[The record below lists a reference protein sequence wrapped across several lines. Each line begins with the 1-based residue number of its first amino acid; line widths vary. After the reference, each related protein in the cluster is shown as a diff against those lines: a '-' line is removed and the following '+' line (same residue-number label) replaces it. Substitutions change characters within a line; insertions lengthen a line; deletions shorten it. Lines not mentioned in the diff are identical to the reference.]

1 MTIKEKFRKS
11 LWFQL
16 ILVSIVGMLVYNP
29 FTNAEDAEEWM
40 PDAALRAVVREA
52 LKLPADVSLTKEK
65 MQVMLSLA
73 AKDKGISDI
82 IGLEYATN
90 LKELYIEQNPI
101 IDLSPLAGLTQLQ
114 ELQFWHS
121 LPKKPTNLDLTPLA
135 NLINLKYLGL
145 SRNGI
150 TDISP
155 LAGLKN
161 LIELNLYANY
171 IDDFSPLVELRNLKE
186 LWIHQNSATDFSMLA
201 HLNLETFVYDEFC
214 IIEPRAR
221 SVEDRLSSRNMPSVF
236 QAWDHILGGEDNPEV
251 LALHDL
257 FWTPFFGFHWEEPTY
272 HVLSTMLEI
281 YDDSDLSDS
290 IIIFEKYLERNP
302 NMVSLMGLNF
312 RWAAADQL
320 PSDSDFWLRDSQ
332 GNRTSHS
339 LFDAYVVDLLN
350 PIYQEKMV
358 EKVIGIAKCGFYDGI
373 MIDSLGAE
381 YGQPDYIEA
390 YTRILQGIREHVRD
404 DFLIIGNVNRKK
416 VPAYSEYINGV
427 FMETGHDSNGGYT
440 REGIMRI
447 EDTLLWAETQ
457 TQEPRINC
465 LEGEGLGTEP
475 PDGPNNL
482 RLMRLFTTMSLTFSD
497 GYVLY
502 TDGSR
507 FVDLKAPHH
516 GHIWH
521 DFWDAEL
528 GRPVGGDETKG
539 QTYNG
544 IEGLFIREFT
554 NGWAIYNRSGKAQ
567 EISLPIQ
574 TTGVASGITSFKH
587 TIPDLDGEMFLKTEI
602 TADVNGDGIVNI
614 QDLVIVANALGK
626 AEPDLNGDG
635 VVNIQDLVIVA
646 NAFE

>member
-1 MTIKEKFRKS
+1 MYHCVSVRLYIVS
-11 LWFQL
+11 LCFGEVVH
-16 ILVSIVGMLVYNP
+16 I
-29 FTNAEDAEEWM
+29 
-40 PDAALRAVVREA
+40 PDPNLERVIREA
-52 LKLPADVSLTKEK
+52 LALPEAEVITSVEMEQLHELVATKRGITDLT
-65 MQVMLSLA
+65 
-73 AKDKGISDI
+73 
-82 IGLEYATN
+82 GLEYAIN

-101 IDLSPLAGLTQLQ
+101 TDLSPLAGLTQLQ
-114 ELQFWHS
+114 ELQFWHP
-121 LPKKPTNLDLTPLA
+121 LPGKSMDLDLTPLA
-135 NLINLKYLGL
+135 NLINLKYLEL
-145 SRNGI
+145 SGNGI

-171 IDDFSPLVELRNLKE
+171 IDDFSPLVELHNLKE
-186 LWIHQNSATDFSMLA
+186 LWIQQNSATDFSMLT
-201 HLNLETFVYDEFC
+201 HLNLETFVFDEFC
-214 IIEPRAR
+214 IIEPMAR
-221 SVEDRLSSRNMPSVF
+221 SVVDRLASRNMPSVF
-236 QAWDHILGGEDNPEV
+236 QAWDHILGGEDNPEA

-290 IIIFEKYLERNP
+290 TIFFEKYLERNP

-312 RWAAADQL
+312 RWAGADKL
-320 PSDSDFWLRDSQ
+320 PSDSDFWFRDSQ
-332 GNRTSHS
+332 GNRISHW
-339 LFDAYVVDLLN
+339 LFDAYVTDLLN
-350 PIYQEKMV
+350 PVYQEKMV

-373 MIDSLGAE
+373 MIDGLGAE
-381 YGQPDYIEA
+381 YGEPDYIEA

-440 REGIMRI
+440 REGIMEI
-447 EDTLLWAETQ
+447 EDTLHWAETQ

-475 PDGPNNL
+475 PDGQNNL
-482 RLMRLFTTMSLTFSD
+482 HLMRLFTTMSLTFSD

-507 FVDLKAPHH
+507 FVDTQAPHH

-521 DFWDAEL
+521 DFWDADL
-528 GRPVGGDETKG
+528 GRLVGGNETKG
-539 QTYNG
+539 QTYKG
-544 IEGLFIREFT
+544 IDGLFIREFT
-554 NGWAIYNRSGKAQ
+554 NGWAVYNRSGKAQ

-574 TTGVASGITSFKH
+574 ATSVASGITSAVSTFK
-587 TIPDLDGEMFLKTEI
+587 L
-602 TADVNGDGIVNI
+602 
-614 QDLVIVANALGK
+614 
-626 AEPDLNGDG
+626 
-635 VVNIQDLVIVA
+635 
-646 NAFE
+646 